1 MQYRVAQP
9 GEILRA
15 GGTVLNLVDLSDVYM
30 TFFLATGNAGVIPLG
45 AEVRIIL
52 DAIPQYVMPAKT
64 TFVSSVAQFTPKT
77 VETAE
82 ERQKLVFRIKAQID
96 PTLLRE
102 HIQQVKTGVPG
113 MAYVR
118 IADRP
123 WPAELQIKLP
133 E

>member
-1 MQYRVAQP
+1 M
-9 GEILRA
+9 
-15 GGTVLNLVDLSDVYM
+15 DLSDVYM
-30 TFFLATGNAGVIPLG
+30 TFFLATENAGRIPLG

-52 DAIPQYVMPAKT
+52 DAIPQYVMPAKIS
-64 TFVSSVAQFTPKT
+64 FVSSVAQFTPKS

-102 HIQQVKTGVPG
+102 HIEQVKTGVPG

-118 IADRP
+118 IEDRP